1 MTALPLILV
10 VGGDELA
17 LRVTEELCATQGHRV
32 ALIWHA
38 DPELAVRVAR
48 LGAEFFGFPPNDF
61 ESLRSAG
68 VPDAASI
75 MALSDDD
82 RLNLQVALKS
92 RDLNPK
98 IRVVLRQ
105 FNRQLGRKIQQ
116 NLPDC
121 SVVSLSGHAAATYAA
136 CAIDRSVFYAVQF
149 PDLDGPLLA
158 FAKRP
163 ASVFGETNT
172 LTISQLEAEHQVR
185 IVGYNGLDFFIPGI
199 IPRPN
204 DEIVLFGDI
213 KTLEAFVPKRE
224 FVVEKQS
231 RRERLRKMRD
241 GLLASIR
248 RLNPIVKSVAVA
260 SLLIFAIFSVYFH
273 FVYKK
278 DIFTALYFVLTTMTT
293 TGYGD
298 ITPID
303 KGPVPMMMAAGL
315 MVVGVMIS
323 GIFIAF
329 MAEGFS
335 RAQYVATQGV
345 RQLKLK
351 DHIVVVG
358 TGQVGTRVIDY
369 LVELE
374 KKVVVIEPSPDP
386 TIVDRVRN
394 GDFTLLTGDATREE
408 VLAMCN
414 LQQAHSVVALTGN
427 ETANLEVALGA
438 RARNTELPVVMRVQD
453 DTFARLVERQFSLD
467 RSFSTSELSAPGFA
481 GLSRFPGTRGRIA
494 YGEETYNVGE
504 RQQGEVPAPPPAQ
517 DCIPLCVWRG
527 ESLVLIKDFEEMK
540 PFDRLLFLVP
550 LSQFKAKSPATS
562 STETSDEA
570 EMETAAT
577 G

>member
-1 MTALPLILV
+1 
-10 VGGDELA
+10 
-17 LRVTEELCATQGHRV
+17 
-32 ALIWHA
+32 
-38 DPELAVRVAR
+38 VAR
-48 LGAEFFGFPPNDF
+48 LGAEFYGFPPNDF

-82 RLNLQVALKS
+82 RLNLQVALKA

-121 SVVSLSGHAAATYAA
+121 SVVSLSGHAAATFAA

-149 PDLDGPLLA
+149 PDLDGPLVA

-163 ASVFGETNT
+163 ASIFGETNA

-213 KTLEAFVPKRE
+213 KTLEALVPKRDD
-224 FVVEKQS
+224 VVEKKS
-231 RRERLRKMRD
+231 RRERLRNMRD
-241 GLLASIR
+241 ATLTTIR

-260 SLLIFAIFSVYFH
+260 SLLIFAVFSVYFH

-278 DIFTALYFVLTTMTT
+278 DIVTAIYFVLTTMST

-298 ITPID
+298 ITPLD
-303 KGPVPMMMAAGL
+303 KGPLPMLMASVL
-315 MVVGVMIS
+315 MVVGVLIS

-329 MAEGFS
+329 MSEGFS

-345 RQLKLK
+345 RQLKLRG
-351 DHIVVVG
+351 HIVVVG

-369 LVELE
+369 LVELD

-414 LQQAHSVVALTGN
+414 LPQALSVVALTGN

-438 RARNTELPVVMRVQD
+438 RARNTDLPVVMRVQD
-453 DTFARLVERQFSLD
+453 ETFARLVEHQFSFD

-494 YGEETYNVGE
+494 YGDETYNVGE
-504 RQQGEVPAPPPAQ
+504 RQQGEIPAPPPAQ

-527 ESLVLIKDFEEMK
+527 GSLLLIKDFGEMK

-550 LSQFKAKSPATS
+550 LSQFKTKPVTP
-562 STETSDEA
+562 STKTSDEA